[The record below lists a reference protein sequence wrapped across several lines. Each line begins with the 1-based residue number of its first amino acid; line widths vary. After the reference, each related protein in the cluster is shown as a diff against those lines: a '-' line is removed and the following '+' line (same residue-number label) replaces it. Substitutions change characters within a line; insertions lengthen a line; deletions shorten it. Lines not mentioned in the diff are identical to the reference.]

1 MHIVFWISTTILAV
15 FIFEFGRRIDRARYP
30 DVSFGLVMMIFGLTW
45 TAIQIGRHRMEIP
58 PTPMIIVL
66 AGFATLAAHYLY
78 REAETWLVL
87 KGYMKPKVLPERR
100 KAQVHQFETTADM
113 TERVNSMK
121 RRSA

>member
-1 MHIVFWISTTILAV
+1 MQIVFWVSTTILAV
-15 FIFEFGRRIDRARYP
+15 FIFEFGRRIDRSRYP
-30 DVSFGLVMMIFGLTW
+30 AISFGLVMMIVGLTW
-45 TAIQIGRHRMEIP
+45 TALQIGRQRMDLP
-58 PTPMIIVL
+58 PAPMIIAM

-87 KGYMKPKVLPERR
+87 NGYVKPKRLPERR
-100 KAQVHQFETTADM
+100 KAQVHHFETTEDM